1 MKTGRWSAPGGIP
14 TPERG
19 NDQPSLESRDLLAPV
34 NLPPLPINEI
44 LPGLRGA
51 LSAHRR
57 VVLTAPTGSGKT
69 TIVPLAL
76 LQEPWLE
83 EQSILMLEP
92 RRLAARLSALRMAEL
107 LGERPGQRVG
117 YRIRHESNVSRE
129 TRIEVVTEGILTRRL
144 QGDPELRGVGLVIF
158 DEFHERNLQADLA
171 LALCLDVAGALRDDL
186 RILVMSATL
195 EADALSAF
203 LDKAPV
209 VRGEGRSYPVEVR
222 YQERDS
228 ELRPVDLALQG
239 IRRALKEQSGDILA
253 FLPGT
258 GEIRRVQEALNQ
270 GLPEGVVARPLYADL
285 SRAEQDLALFPDP
298 AARRVVLATS
308 VAETSL
314 TIEGIDTVV
323 DLGLSRL
330 SAFDPNSGLTRLET
344 RRCSKAAADQRAGR
358 AGRLGPGVC
367 YRLWTEARQNQLIP
381 ATPPEIRNADL
392 SQLLLETARW
402 GAADPAQLR
411 WLDPPAAG
419 AVAQA
424 RELLQRLDL
433 LDAKGRINSG
443 GERVCELGVH
453 PRLGR
458 LLLTGEAEDCAGLAA
473 DLAALLSERDILG
486 GPGRPVDLE
495 LRLRLLR
502 EWRERKRGGEG
513 VDPAGCKRVDQLSKQ
528 LRRSLRGNGEKG
540 DAGGLLLTAF
550 PDRLAGRTGADPLRY
565 KLALGGGARLPEAD
579 LLQGRPFLVIAAMD
593 AGQRDGRIFS
603 AVPVT
608 AREIEHRLGPHLQR
622 VMEVAWRD
630 NGVRASELVRY
641 EALVLEERPA
651 RAVDPEAI
659 KTALLQGIRQQG
671 LDCLPW
677 GREARDWQA
686 RLLCLRQWEP
696 EAGWPD
702 CSDAA
707 LLEGLAD
714 WLGPW
719 LEGMTRLDHLQRLD
733 LEKVLRG
740 LLDWKR
746 QQEMDRAAPTHIP
759 VPSGSRKRLE
769 YKPGEPP
776 VLAVKLQEMFGLHD
790 TPRVG
795 NGKVPVMVHLLSPA
809 QRPVQVTQDLRG
821 FWQRTYQEVKKEL
834 KGRYPKHYWPDDP
847 FSAIPTARVRPSPD
861 IS

>member
-1 MKTGRWSAPGGIP
+1 
-14 TPERG
+14 
-19 NDQPSLESRDLLAPV
+19 V
-34 NLPPLPINEI
+34 NLPPLPINET
-44 LPGLRGA
+44 LPDLRCA
-51 LSAHRR
+51 LSAHRHA
-57 VVLTAPTGSGKT
+57 VLTAPTGSGKT

-76 LQEPWLE
+76 LDEPWLAGR
-83 EQSILMLEP
+83 SILMLEP
-92 RRLAARLSALRMAEL
+92 RRLAARLSALRMADL

-117 YRIRHESNVSRE
+117 YRIRHESSVSRE
-129 TRIEVVTEGILTRRL
+129 TRVEVVTEGILTRRL
-144 QGDPELRGVGLVIF
+144 QGNPELKGVGLVIF

-195 EADALSAF
+195 EADTLLTF
-203 LDKAPV
+203 LDDATL
-209 VRGEGRSYPVEVR
+209 VRGEGRSFPVEIR
-222 YQERDS
+222 YQERES

-239 IRRALKEQSGDILA
+239 IRRALREQSGDILA

-270 GLPEGVVARPLYADL
+270 NLPERVAVRPLYADL
-285 SRAEQDLALFPDP
+285 SREKQDRALFPDP

-330 SAFDPNSGLTRLET
+330 PAFDPNSGLTRLET
-344 RRCSKAAADQRAGR
+344 RRCSRAAADQRAGR

-402 GAADPAQLR
+402 GAADPTQLR

-433 LDAKGRINSG
+433 LDAKGRITPKG
-443 GERVCELGVH
+443 ARVSEMGVH

-458 LLLTGEAEDCAGLAA
+458 LLLAGEQEDCSGLAA
-473 DLAALLSERDILG
+473 DLAALLSERDILS
-486 GPGRPVDLE
+486 GPQRPVDLE
-495 LRLRLLR
+495 LRLRLLW
-502 EWRERKRGGEG
+502 EWRGNKR
-513 VDPAGCKRVDQLSKQ
+513 AGPGLDAAGFRRIDQLSRQ
-528 LRRSLRGNGEKG
+528 LRGSLRGKGEDG
-540 DAGGLLLTAF
+540 EIGGLLLTAF
-550 PDRLAGRTGADPLRY
+550 PDRLAGRAGADPLRY
-565 KLALGGGARLPEAD
+565 KLALGGGAKLPEAD
-579 LLQGRPFLVIAAMD
+579 QLQGSPFLVVAAMD

-608 AREIEHRLGPHLQR
+608 AREIGHRLGPHLQR
-622 VMEVAWRD
+622 LTEVAWRD
-630 NGVRASELVRY
+630 GAVRASELVRY

-651 RAVDPEAI
+651 KAVDPEQLRA
-659 KTALLQGIRQQG
+659 ALLAGIRQQG

-677 GREARDWQA
+677 NREARDWQA
-686 RLLCLRQWEP
+686 RLLSLRQWEP
-696 EAGWPD
+696 QVGWPD
-702 CSDAA
+702 CSDEA
-707 LLEGLAD
+707 LLANLAD

-719 LEGMTRLDHLQRLD
+719 LDGASRLDHLQRLD
-733 LEKVLRG
+733 LEKILRG
-740 LLDWKR
+740 LLDWNR

-790 TPRVG
+790 TPAVC
-795 NGKVPVMVHLLSPA
+795 NGRVPVMIHLLSPA

-847 FSAIPTARVRPSPD
+847 FSAIPTARVRPD
-861 IS
+861 

>member
-1 MKTGRWSAPGGIP
+1 M
-14 TPERG
+14 
-19 NDQPSLESRDLLAPV
+19 

-44 LPGLRGA
+44 LPGLRCA
-51 LSAHRR
+51 LSGHRQ
-57 VVLTAPTGSGKT
+57 VILTAPTGSGKT

-76 LQEPWLE
+76 LDEPWLAG
-83 EQSILMLEP
+83 QSILMLEP
-92 RRLAARLSALRMAEL
+92 RRLAARLSAARMAEL

-129 TRIEVVTEGILTRRL
+129 TRVEVVTEGILTRRL

-171 LALCLDVAGALRDDL
+171 LALCLDVVGALRDDL
-186 RILVMSATL
+186 RLLVMSATL

-203 LDKAPV
+203 LDKAPL
-209 VRGEGRSYPVEVR
+209 VRGEGRSFPVEIR
-222 YQERDS
+222 YQER
-228 ELRPVDLALQG
+228 ETEQRPVDLALQG
-239 IRRALKEQSGDILA
+239 IRRALKERSGDILV

-258 GEIRRVQEALNQ
+258 GEIRRVQEALNPD
-270 GLPEGVVARPLYADL
+270 LPESVAVRPLYADL
-285 SRAEQDLALFPDP
+285 SREKQDRALFPDP
-298 AARRVVLATS
+298 VVRRVVLATT

-330 SAFDPNSGLTRLET
+330 PAFDPNSGLTRLET

-358 AGRLGPGVC
+358 AGRLGPGLC

-402 GAADPAQLR
+402 GAADPGQLR
-411 WLDPPAAG
+411 WLDPPSPG

-433 LDAKGRINSG
+433 LDDRGRITPD
-443 GERVCELGVH
+443 GERVSDLGIH

-458 LLLTGEAEDCAGLAA
+458 LLLTGEEEGSLGLAA
-473 DLAALLSERDILG
+473 DLAALLSERDILS
-486 GPGRPVDLE
+486 GPQRPVDLE

-502 EWRERKRGGEG
+502 EWRTNKRAGPG
-513 VDPAGCKRVDQLSKQ
+513 VDAGGCRRVDQLSRQ
-528 LRRSLRGNGEKG
+528 LRGSLRGKGGEG
-540 DAGGLLLTAF
+540 EMGGLLLAAY
-550 PDRLAGRTGADPLRY
+550 PDRLAGRAGADPLRY
-565 KLALGGGARLPEAD
+565 KLALGGGAKLPEAD
-579 LLQGRPFLVIAAMD
+579 PLQGTPFLVVAALD
-593 AGQRDGRIFS
+593 AGQRDGRIF
-603 AVPVT
+603 T
-608 AREIEHRLGPHLQR
+608 AAHVAPGEIEHHLGPHLQR
-622 VMEVAWRD
+622 ETEVAWRD
-630 NGVRASELVRY
+630 GAVRARELVRY
-641 EALVLEERPA
+641 GALILEERPA
-651 RAVDPEAI
+651 PAVDPERHRA
-659 KTALLQGIRQQG
+659 ALLQGIRQQG
-671 LDCLPW
+671 LACLPW
-677 GREARDWQA
+677 NREARDWQA

-702 CSDAA
+702 LSDDA
-707 LLEGLAD
+707 LRETLAD

-719 LEGMTRLDHLQRLD
+719 LDGVTRLEHLQRLD
-733 LEKVLRG
+733 LEKILRN
-740 LLDWKR
+740 LLDWNH
-746 QQEMDRAAPTHIP
+746 QQEVERKAPSHIP

-790 TPRVG
+790 TPTLC
-795 NGKVPVMVHLLSPA
+795 NGRVPVMIHLLSPA

-847 FSAIPTARVRPSPD
+847 FSAVPTARVRPD
-861 IS
+861 

>member
-1 MKTGRWSAPGGIP
+1 MPSSRLAEPKMVLAALHELPIP
-14 TPERG
+14 TMNKTVSSNPLSL
-19 NDQPSLESRDLLAPV
+19 PSLPIDETLPDLRRALAAHP
-34 NLPPLPINEI
+34 
-44 LPGLRGA
+44 
-51 LSAHRR
+51 SA
-57 VVLTAPTGSGKT
+57 VLTAPPGSGKT
-69 TIVPLAL
+69 TLVPLAL
-76 LQEPWLE
+76 LDEPWLAGR
-83 EQSILMLEP
+83 SILMLEP
-92 RRLAARLSALRMAEL
+92 RRLAARLSAQRMADL

-117 YRIRHESNVSRE
+117 YRIRRESCVGRE
-129 TRIEVVTEGILTRRL
+129 TRVEVVTEGILTRRL
-144 QGDPELRGVGLVIF
+144 QGDPELKGVGLVIF

-171 LALCLDVAGALRDDL
+171 LALCLDVVGALRDDL

-195 EADALSAF
+195 EADALSVF
-203 LDKAPV
+203 LDKAPR
-209 VRGEGRSYPVEVR
+209 VRGEGRTFPVEIR
-222 YQERDS
+222 YQERES

-239 IRRALKEQSGDILA
+239 IRRALKERSGDILA

-258 GEIRRVQEALNQ
+258 GEIRRVQEALNRN
-270 GLPEGVVARPLYADL
+270 LPDGASVRPLYADL
-285 SRAEQDLALFPDP
+285 SRAEQDRALFPDP

-330 SAFDPNSGLTRLET
+330 PAFDPNSGLTRLET

-392 SQLLLETARW
+392 SQLLLEIARW

-433 LDAKGRINSG
+433 LDPKGRITPEG
-443 GERVCELGVH
+443 ARVSEMGVH

-458 LLLTGEAEDCAGLAA
+458 LLLAGEQEDSTGLAA
-473 DLAALLSERDILG
+473 DLAALLSERDILS
-486 GPGRPVDLE
+486 GPARPVDLE

-502 EWRERKRGGEG
+502 EWRTDKRAGPGLDAAGFRRIEQLSRQLRGSLRGTGGEG
-513 VDPAGCKRVDQLSKQ
+513 
-528 LRRSLRGNGEKG
+528 EI
-540 DAGGLLLTAF
+540 GGLLLTAF
-550 PDRLAGRTGADPLRY
+550 PDRLAARAGADPLRY
-565 KLALGGGARLPEAD
+565 KLALGGGAKLPEAD
-579 LLQGRPFLVIAAMD
+579 QLQGSPFLVIPALD

-603 AVPVT
+603 AAPVT

-622 VMEVAWRD
+622 LTEVAWRD
-630 NGVRASELVRY
+630 NAVRASERVRY
-641 EALVLEERPA
+641 ETLVLEERPA
-651 RAVDPEAI
+651 KAVDPEQLRA
-659 KTALLQGIRQQG
+659 ALLAGIRQQG
-671 LDCLPW
+671 LESLPW
-677 GREARDWQA
+677 SREARDWQA

-702 CSDAA
+702 CSDEA
-707 LLEGLAD
+707 LLASLAD

-719 LEGMTRLDHLQRLD
+719 LDGVTRLDHLQRLD

-740 LLDWKR
+740 LLDWNR

-769 YKPGEPP
+769 YKPGGPP
-776 VLAVKLQEMFGLHD
+776 ILAVKLQEMFGLHD
-790 TPRVG
+790 TPAVC
-795 NGKVPVMVHLLSPA
+795 NGRVPVMIHLLSPA

-847 FSAIPTARVRPSPD
+847 FSATPTARVRPAKE
-861 IS
+861 

>member
-1 MKTGRWSAPGGIP
+1 M
-14 TPERG
+14 
-19 NDQPSLESRDLLAPV
+19 
-34 NLPPLPINEI
+34 NLPPLPINET
-44 LPGLRGA
+44 LPGLRRA
-51 LSAHRR
+51 LAAHRHA
-57 VVLTAPTGSGKT
+57 VLTAPTGSGKT

-76 LQEPWLE
+76 LEEPWLAGR
-83 EQSILMLEP
+83 SILMLEP
-92 RRLAARLSALRMAEL
+92 RRLAARLSALRMADL

-129 TRIEVVTEGILTRRL
+129 TRVEVVTEGILTRHL
-144 QGDPELRGVGLVIF
+144 QGDPELKGVGLVIF

-203 LDKAPV
+203 LDDATL
-209 VRGEGRSYPVEVR
+209 VRGEGRSFPVEIR
-222 YQERDS
+222 YQERES

-258 GEIRRVQEALNQ
+258 GEIRRVQEALNEN
-270 GLPEGVVARPLYADL
+270 LPERVAVRPLYADL
-285 SRAEQDLALFPDP
+285 SREEQDRALFPDP

-330 SAFDPNSGLTRLET
+330 PAFDPNSGLTRLET
-344 RRCSKAAADQRAGR
+344 RRCSRAAADQRAGR
-358 AGRLGPGVC
+358 AGRLGPGLC

-381 ATPPEIRNADL
+381 ATPPEMRNADL

-433 LDAKGRINSG
+433 LDAKGRITPEG
-443 GERVCELGVH
+443 TRVSEMGVH

-458 LLLTGEAEDCAGLAA
+458 LLLAGEQEDCSGLAA
-473 DLAALLSERDILG
+473 DLAALLSERDILS
-486 GPGRPVDLE
+486 GPQRPVDLE

-502 EWRERKRGGEG
+502 EWRGNKR
-513 VDPAGCKRVDQLSKQ
+513 AGSGLDAAGFRRIDQLSRQ
-528 LRRSLRGNGEKG
+528 LRGSLRGKGEDG
-540 DAGGLLLTAF
+540 ETGGLLLTAF
-550 PDRLAGRTGADPLRY
+550 PDRLAGRAGADPLRY
-565 KLALGGGARLPEAD
+565 KLALGGGAKLPEAD
-579 LLQGRPFLVIAAMD
+579 QLQGSPFLVVAAMD

-622 VMEVAWRD
+622 LTEVAWRD
-630 NGVRASELVRY
+630 NAVRASELVRY

-651 RAVDPEAI
+651 KAVDPEQLRA
-659 KTALLQGIRQQG
+659 ALLQGIRQQG

-677 GREARDWQA
+677 DRDARDWQA
-686 RLLCLRQWEP
+686 RLLSLRQWEP
-696 EAGWPD
+696 QAGWPD
-702 CSDAA
+702 CSDEA
-707 LLEGLAD
+707 LLANLTD

-719 LEGMTRLDHLQRLD
+719 LDGVSRLDHLQRLD

-740 LLDWKR
+740 LLDWNR

-769 YKPGEPP
+769 YRPGEPP

-795 NGKVPVMVHLLSPA
+795 NGQVPVMVHLLSPA

-847 FSAIPTARVRPSPD
+847 FSAIPTARVRPD
-861 IS
+861 